1 MEKIDLREFMVRQ
14 PSFPEQTDT
23 DSFYLALADRLLND
37 TRSDGLAGELSD
49 AVRKRVALTLADYMQ
64 DIVSDAGLWRSF
76 IDADRELYGWSV
88 PFHELPDDYIDYE
101 LNRED
106 VRFLVWYV
114 VAMYWDELRFIYP
127 HDSRLLD
134 YADACFGILESEYDE
149 APVPEDFNISLGLE
163 FNDPEDHKAIYRLGT
178 WLFMHSYLLTPA
190 FSENLRGLV
199 KEIAAEGDDPV
210 ARLNECLEKAM
221 MEDPVGPL
229 ALYMPEWV
237 YLMLERK
244 LPRQSNMEED
254 DGKEKLHPYYSAFI
268 SSTAGEVMKFF
279 DSYEAM
285 NRFFIDSLG
294 WEDGEEHLSQFKGAH
309 DYTLMVTSRKGMM
322 MARDI
327 ARCICADSN
336 PFYDREY
343 ASAHA
348 FGLLSERGRCP
359 GDMLRY
365 IIGNGWLPDARFP
378 GTDDTSL
385 VLSNQDFIAR
395 CYLQMYYRG
404 D

>member
-1 MEKIDLREFMVRQ
+1 MEKIDLREFLVRQ
-14 PSFPEQTDT
+14 PSFPEQTET
-23 DSFYLALADRLLND
+23 DSFYLALAERLLND
-37 TRSDGLAGELSD
+37 TRSEGLAAELPD

-88 PFHELPDDYIDYE
+88 PFHELPESYIDYE

-114 VAMYWDELRFIYP
+114 VAMYCEELRFIYP
-127 HDSRLLD
+127 HDPKLLD

-149 APVPEDFNISLGLE
+149 APVPENFNISLGLE

-190 FSENLRGLV
+190 FSETLREMV
-199 KEIAAEGDDPV
+199 ADVAADGDDPV
-210 ARLNECLEKAM
+210 ARLNERLEKAM

-244 LPRQSNMEED
+244 LPQQNNQEND
-254 DGKEKLHPYYSAFI
+254 GGKEKLHPYYSAFTK
-268 SSTAGEVMKFF
+268 STGGEVMKFF
-279 DSYEAM
+279 DSYDAM

-309 DYTLMVTSRKGMM
+309 DYTLMVTPRKGMM

-327 ARCICADSN
+327 ARCICADGN
-336 PFYDREY
+336 TLYDREY
-343 ASAHA
+343 ASSHA

-365 IIGNGWLPDARFP
+365 IIGNEWLPDARFP
-378 GTDDTSL
+378 GTDDVSL
-385 VLSNQDFIAR
+385 VSSNQDFIAR